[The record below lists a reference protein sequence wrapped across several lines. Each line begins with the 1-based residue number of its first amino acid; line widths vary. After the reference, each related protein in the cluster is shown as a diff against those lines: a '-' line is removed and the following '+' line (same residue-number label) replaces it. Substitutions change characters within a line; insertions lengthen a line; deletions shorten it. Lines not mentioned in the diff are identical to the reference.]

1 MDPRTT
7 HPAVYARDV
16 STRGAAA
23 LNARDVST
31 RGAAALNARDVST
44 RGAAALNARDVSTR
58 GVFARVVVAGA
69 LALAIALALVAGT
82 VLSPSMAAAQSRDGD
97 TDSEGELVNLDFS
110 DVELPVVVDSISR
123 MTGYNFIYDDRVRGR
138 VTIVSPTQVTV
149 DQAFAVFESVLK
161 VKGFSL
167 VLGPGNA
174 YKIIPIR
181 DVKESSID
189 TIKDNRVSRNRDRF
203 VTRLV
208 PLRFIDADAI
218 TQTIK
223 PLISKDASLVAYA
236 PTNTIIVTDSES
248 NIRRLLSIL
257 DALDVESYR
266 QELSVLKIEYAD
278 ANTLGEQLSEIY
290 GAEVSSAAGGATA
303 AQRRSRAR
311 RRSSNA
317 TASNATANS
326 DTGPIGPTV
335 RILTDERTNSLL
347 VLSSRQ
353 QLQDIRGLVK
363 KLDVQVT
370 GQGRIQV
377 YYLRHADA
385 EDLSETLNSLLSG
398 AGGGGGSSP
407 RSSLP
412 GAASNNVASL
422 RSAVTPLAEG
432 VTVTADPA
440 TNSLVIQA
448 SKEAYETLQQVI
460 EKLDISR
467 PQVLVEA
474 LIVEVDVT
482 DSLDL
487 GFNAALRIINGDKD
501 MIFSSGVSDI
511 LLPGSGLVTQ
521 AIRATATDAAN
532 AFNQNS
538 PRTGGGNNN
547 VQFGITA
554 AEANSDVNI
563 VSAPHI
569 LTSDNEKAEIRIG
582 NNIPI
587 VTGRTDAPTG
597 GAGLSTAVNVE
608 RQDVGVTLRVT
619 PQISEGDTLRLQIFQ
634 ELTEVTQL
642 AQNVGNPTEVGVSLS
657 SRKIDNTV
665 VVNDGETVA
674 IGGLISEVFTDTMT
688 GVPYL
693 SKIPWLGWLFKT
705 KGEELRKV
713 NLLIFLT
720 PHIIRSAD
728 DLEQETIRKRLELED
743 SAGDEDQFVELEKF
757 DRRKHK
763 AGNSAAQELVRHS
776 ERYPIERMREL
787 EERKE
792 RLRENEETAAERN
805 AAFGAQRYAV
815 QVATYRSERE
825 ATETLTT
832 LVDAGYDGSLVT
844 STSNGELV
852 FSIQIGPFDDLYDAD
867 RTAQTLDASY
877 GYSSS
882 VTVLRRE
889 DP

>member
-1 MDPRTT
+1 
-7 HPAVYARDV
+7 
-16 STRGAAA
+16 
-23 LNARDVST
+23 
-31 RGAAALNARDVST
+31 
-44 RGAAALNARDVSTR
+44 
-58 GVFARVVVAGA
+58 
-69 LALAIALALVAGT
+69 
-82 VLSPSMAAAQSRDGD
+82 MAQGRDGGA
-97 TDSEGELVNLDFS
+97 TSEKELVNLDFS

-189 TIKDNRVSRNRDRF
+189 TIKDNRQSRNRDRF

-257 DALDVESYR
+257 DAIDVESYR
-266 QELSVLKIEYAD
+266 QELAVLKIEHAD
-278 ANTLGEQLSEIY
+278 ANTMGEQLSEIY
-290 GAEVSSAAGGATA
+290 GAEVSSAAGGGTA

-311 RRSSNA
+311 RRSSNNN
-317 TASNATANS
+317 ASNTNGS
-326 DTGPIGPTV
+326 DAGSIGPTV

-353 QLQDIRGLVK
+353 QLRDIRELVK
-363 KLDVQVT
+363 KLDIPVQ

-385 EDLSETLNSLLSG
+385 EELSETLNSLL
-398 AGGGGGSSP
+398 GGSSGGSSP
-407 RSSLP
+407 RSNIP
-412 GAASNNVASL
+412 GSASNSVASL

-460 EKLDISR
+460 MKLDVSR

-487 GFNAALRIINGDKD
+487 GFNAALRIINGDTD
-501 MIFSSGVSDI
+501 MLFSSGAADFIV
-511 LLPGSGLVTQ
+511 PGAGLVAQ
-521 AIRATATDAAN
+521 AARATASTAAT
-532 AFNQNS
+532 AFDES
-538 PRTGGGNNN
+538 PVAAGGGNSN
-547 VQFGITA
+547 VRFGITA
-554 AEANSDVNI
+554 SESDNDVNI

-569 LTSDNEKAEIRIG
+569 LTSDNEEAEIRIG

-597 GAGLSTAVNVE
+597 GDGGLATAVNVE

-634 ELTEVTQL
+634 ELTEVTEL
-642 AQNVGNPTEVGVSLS
+642 AQNLGDPSEVGVSLS
-657 SRKIDNTV
+657 SRKVENTV

-674 IGGLISEVFTDTMT
+674 IGGLISEVFSDTTT

-705 KGEELRKV
+705 KGESLRKV
-713 NLLIFLT
+713 NLLVFLT
-720 PHIIRSAD
+720 PHIIRNAD

-743 SAGDEDQFVELEKF
+743 SVGDEDQFAELEEYE
-757 DRRKHK
+757 RKNRS
-763 AGNSAAQELVRHS
+763 AGFSAAQELIHHAK
-776 ERYPIERMREL
+776 RYPIDRMREL
-787 EERKE
+787 EDRKANERESKASALE
-792 RLRENEETAAERN
+792 REAQ
-805 AAFGAQRYAV
+805 FGRQRYAV
-815 QVATYRSERE
+815 QVATYRSESE
-825 ATETLTT
+825 ATNTLTT

-844 STSNGELV
+844 STSNGQLV
-852 FSIQIGPFDDLYDAD
+852 FMVQVGPFEDLYDAD
-867 RTAQTLDASY
+867 RAAQTLDTSY
-877 GYSSS
+877 GYASS
-882 VTVLRRE
+882 VTVLRRD